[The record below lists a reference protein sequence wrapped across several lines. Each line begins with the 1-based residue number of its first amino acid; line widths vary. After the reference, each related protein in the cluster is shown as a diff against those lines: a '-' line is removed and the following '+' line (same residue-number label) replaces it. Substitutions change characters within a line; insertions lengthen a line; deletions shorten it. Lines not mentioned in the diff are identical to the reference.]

1 MHPNENLLATQTPI
15 HANMS
20 HAVGPD
26 SGSRARPRARS
37 ARTHQTTGCRAPRA
51 TCARRRRATPQ
62 GRSSRPRGTAAPT
75 CRAAQASVGLHATR
89 APPPT
94 PDRGARTC
102 RISPVHVRRQT
113 LHGSSASPIFVTV
126 YEASQTGIARRSVR
140 ASSTSAA
147 HTRMRR
153 LVTGAGASSQSKGV
167 TSSADARVGEWTGR
181 HGSTSARAHARG
193 ATVRP
198 GQGAGECSVRGQRTQ
213 RERPDSKES
222 GAHLDRARCTGR
234 ASSPRRADDAQ
245 PASDAQRGPA
255 GPANPRGLD
264 PQRVGI
270 QMAIRWRS
278 VASIRERHALR
289 ASALDGRNGSC
300 IAPAIQAAHG
310 HAAQR
315 CTPKAPSR
323 SRAAAVAARSTCSRA
338 ATVPGGPDVSTA
350 GACAVRSSEEHCGAG

>member
-1 MHPNENLLATQTPI
+1 MGRKHCTPSRACTQTKNLLATQTPI

-102 RISPVHVRRQT
+102 RISPVHVRQQT
-113 LHGSSASPIFVTV
+113 LHGSSASRILVTV
-126 YEASQTGIARRSVR
+126 YNASQTGIARRSVR

-147 HTRMRR
+147 HTRMQACDRS
-153 LVTGAGASSQSKGV
+153 GCASSQSKGG

-181 HGSTSARAHARG
+181 H
-193 ATVRP
+193 VP
-198 GQGAGECSVRGQRTQ
+198 C
-213 RERPDSKES
+213 P
-222 GAHLDRARCTGR
+222 C
-234 ASSPRRADDAQ
+234 RR
-245 PASDAQRGPA
+245 R
-255 GPANPRGLD
+255 
-264 PQRVGI
+264 
-270 QMAIRWRS
+270 
-278 VASIRERHALR
+278 
-289 ASALDGRNGSC
+289 
-300 IAPAIQAAHG
+300 
-310 HAAQR
+310 
-315 CTPKAPSR
+315 
-323 SRAAAVAARSTCSRA
+323 VAARDARY
-338 ATVPGGPDVSTA
+338 A
-350 GACAVRSSEEHCGAG
+350 GADARSPTVALVHAEDVGVSVDGRLDSPLSLHQARH

>member
-1 MHPNENLLATQTPI
+1 MAAQALHPAPPRMHPNENLLATLTPI

-153 LVTGAGASSQSKGV
+153 LVTGAGAR
-167 TSSADARVGEWTGR
+167 ARKARAAHRVRMRGWASGRGGTG
-181 HGSTSARAHARG
+181 ARAHEGRRRASNLSRLCRG
-193 ATVRP
+193 GAHGRVPSPIFR
-198 GQGAGECSVRGQRTQ
+198 GGAGAAG
-213 RERPDSKES
+213 
-222 GAHLDRARCTGR
+222 GA
-234 ASSPRRADDAQ
+234 
-245 PASDAQRGPA
+245 
-255 GPANPRGLD
+255 
-264 PQRVGI
+264 
-270 QMAIRWRS
+270 
-278 VASIRERHALR
+278 
-289 ASALDGRNGSC
+289 
-300 IAPAIQAAHG
+300 
-310 HAAQR
+310 
-315 CTPKAPSR
+315 
-323 SRAAAVAARSTCSRA
+323 
-338 ATVPGGPDVSTA
+338 PGD
-350 GACAVRSSEEHCGAG
+350 

>member
-1 MHPNENLLATQTPI
+1 
-15 HANMS
+15 MS

-102 RISPVHVRRQT
+102 CISPVHVRRQT

-147 HTRMRR
+147 HTRMQACDRSGRELAKQGPHIECGCEGGRVDGAARTMPLSTARR
-153 LVTGAGASSQSKGV
+153 STRCPLRRCRCQVPHCRSCP
-167 TSSADARVGEWTGR
+167 RGR
-181 HGSTSARAHARG
+181 CRSFG
-193 ATVRP
+193 
-198 GQGAGECSVRGQRTQ
+198 
-213 RERPDSKES
+213 
-222 GAHLDRARCTGR
+222 GR
-234 ASSPRRADDAQ
+234 ATRFATLAAP
-245 PASDAQRGPA
+245 
-255 GPANPRGLD
+255 
-264 PQRVGI
+264 
-270 QMAIRWRS
+270 
-278 VASIRERHALR
+278 
-289 ASALDGRNGSC
+289 GS
-300 IAPAIQAAHG
+300 
-310 HAAQR
+310 
-315 CTPKAPSR
+315 
-323 SRAAAVAARSTCSRA
+323 
-338 ATVPGGPDVSTA
+338 
-350 GACAVRSSEEHCGAG
+350 

>member
-1 MHPNENLLATQTPI
+1 MAAQALQPPPRMHPNENLLATQTPI

-51 TCARRRRATPQ
+51 TCARRRRAMPQ

-147 HTRMRR
+147 HTRMQACDRSGR
-153 LVTGAGASSQSKGV
+153 ELAKQGRHIECGCEGGRVDGAPREHVSTGA
-167 TSSADARVGEWTGR
+167 
-181 HGSTSARAHARG
+181 
-193 ATVRP
+193 
-198 GQGAGECSVRGQRTQ
+198 RT
-213 RERPDSKES
+213 
-222 GAHLDRARCTGR
+222 
-234 ASSPRRADDAQ
+234 
-245 PASDAQRGPA
+245 
-255 GPANPRGLD
+255 
-264 PQRVGI
+264 
-270 QMAIRWRS
+270 WR
-278 VASIRERHALR
+278 
-289 ASALDGRNGSC
+289 D
-300 IAPAIQAAHG
+300 
-310 HAAQR
+310 
-315 CTPKAPSR
+315 CTPRSGSR
-323 SRAAAVAARSTCSRA
+323 
-338 ATVPGGPDVSTA
+338 
-350 GACAVRSSEEHCGAG
+350 

>member
-1 MHPNENLLATQTPI
+1 MPICHMQLVRTQAAVLGRERAARALTKRPAAVLPGP
-15 HANMS
+15 HARGGG
-20 HAVGPD
+20 APRLKVGVVAHVARRLRPAAQRRQA
-26 SGSRARPRARS
+26 SGSTLPR
-37 ARTHQTTGCRAPRA
+37 
-51 TCARRRRATPQ
+51 
-62 GRSSRPRGTAAPT
+62 
-75 CRAAQASVGLHATR
+75 TR

-102 RISPVHVRRQT
+102 CISPVHVRRQT

-140 ASSTSAA
+140 ASSTSAP

-255 GPANPRGLD
+255 GPANPGGLD

-270 QMAIRWRS
+270 QMALRWRS